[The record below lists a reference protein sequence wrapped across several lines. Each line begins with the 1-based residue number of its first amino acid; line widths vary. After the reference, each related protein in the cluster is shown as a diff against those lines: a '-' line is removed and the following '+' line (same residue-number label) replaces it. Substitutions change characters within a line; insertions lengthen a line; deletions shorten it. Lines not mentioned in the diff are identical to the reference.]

1 MSKIT
6 WFSIPFAKVHILFG
20 SCKKLGQSCQYFK
33 DRMDFRIHMQ
43 KYTFFLEYANN

>member
-20 SCKKLGQSCQYFK
+20 SCKKLGQGCQYFK
-33 DRMDFRIHMQ
+33 DRMD
-43 KYTFFLEYANN
+43 